1 LTVLT
6 EQRRDQFKAEVE
18 QVKVKGDSA
27 ASDGRTRAIGLL
39 LMVVGVVGAF
49 LAYNVSL
56 SQSDLRDTGSSQV
69 LASAFVAL
77 TVVGAA
83 VYLAASVARVLR
95 LWLLRQLM
103 DGQAQADQITAALA
117 ERRI

>member
-1 LTVLT
+1 MLT

-18 QVKVKGDSA
+18 QVKLKGDSA
-27 ASDGRTRAIGLL
+27 SSDGRTKVIGLV

-56 SQSDLRDTGSSQV
+56 SQDDLRDTTSSQI
-69 LASAFVAL
+69 LATAFLAL

-83 VYLAASVARVLR
+83 VYVAAAVARVLR

-103 DGQAQADQITAALA
+103 DGQAHADQITAALA
-117 ERRI
+117 DRRS

>member
-18 QVKVKGDSA
+18 QVKLKGDSA
-27 ASDGRTRAIGLL
+27 ARDGRTRALGVL
-39 LMVVGVVGAF
+39 LMVAGVIGAF
-49 LAYNVSL
+49 LSYNVSL
-56 SQSDLRDTGSSQV
+56 SQSDLRDTGSSQI
-69 LASAFVAL
+69 LALAFV
-77 TVVGAA
+77 TVTIAGAA

-117 ERRI
+117 ERRV